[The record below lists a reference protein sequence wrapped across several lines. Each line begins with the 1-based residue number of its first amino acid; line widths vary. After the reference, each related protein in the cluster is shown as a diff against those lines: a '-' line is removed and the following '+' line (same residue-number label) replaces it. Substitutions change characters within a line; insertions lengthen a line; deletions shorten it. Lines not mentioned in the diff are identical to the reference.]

1 MQCKERLVSYLNEH
15 QVPFQAQQHAR
26 AFSAQKIAEGEHI
39 PGNMVAKTVIIL
51 ADNKMMALV
60 LPASYRADLNKFR
73 AILGAK
79 EVRLAHEEEFTDA
92 FPDCAVG
99 AMPPFGNLYGMPV
112 YVEESLSKQDT
123 IVFPDGTY
131 TETMS
136 LHYADFDRLVHPQVI
151 AFAQPQALA

>member
-1 MQCKERLVSYLNEH
+1 MQCKERLESYLSEH
-15 QVPFQAQQHAR
+15 QVPFQVQQHAR

-39 PGNMVAKTVIIL
+39 PGKMVAKTVIVL
-51 ADNKMMALV
+51 ADNKMIALV
-60 LPASYRADLNKFR
+60 LPGSYRADLNKFR

-79 EVRLAHEEEFTDA
+79 EVRLAHEEEFNDA

-99 AMPPFGNLYGMPV
+99 AMPPFGNLYGIPV
-112 YVEESLSKQDT
+112 YVEESLTKQDT
-123 IVFPDGTY
+123 IVFPDGAY

-136 LHYADFDRLVHPQVI
+136 LHYADFERLVQPKVT